1 MNQNSYKQDC
11 VDLGMSRKLS
21 EGCRWDSVHAMHA
34 GFCDWQKGG
43 RKYKQLN
50 LKSEAGLLGMSTEVK
65 GCRRDW
71 NYGKSSKPVSAGK
84 NSRTFGLR
92 GQHLKP
98 CDKGLCPFFSSSKPY
113 TSNCTCGEESTQL
126 PVQLQ
131 ALCQWHHT
139 VPVAWVPPGRADGD
153 SAPSLRTHHHDS
165 ARGVCDALCTPRSRL
180 VASQAGIWVVAMEK
194 SVAKCTNKCDKCS
207 GG

>member
-1 MNQNSYKQDC
+1 
-11 VDLGMSRKLS
+11 MSRKLS

-43 RKYKQLN
+43 RKYKQLT

-65 GCRRDW
+65 GCGRDW

-139 VPVAWVPPGRADGD
+139 VPVAWVPLAEQMGTQRPACARTTTTLPAACATHSAHPAPGWW
-153 SAPSLRTHHHDS
+153 
-165 ARGVCDALCTPRSRL
+165 
-180 VASQAGIWVVAMEK
+180 QAKPG
-194 SVAKCTNKCDKCS
+194 S
-207 GG
+207 GWLPWRKA